1 MKHTTLIDLQ
11 HEQDEQV
18 NQLREPLKLTIIMFV
33 GIFTLILW
41 AVIITLTWHFIK
53 HPVHLIYA
61 FILWAVINTLT
72 WHFVKHPV
80 HLIYALAVTLGLIG
94 IYAIG
99 KTVSNKLGLFD

>member
-11 HEQDEQV
+11 HEQNEQV
-18 NQLREPLKLTIIMFV
+18 NQPREPLKLTIIMLV

-41 AVIITLTWHFIK
+41 AVII
-53 HPVHLIYA
+53 
-61 FILWAVINTLT
+61 TLT

-80 HLIYALAVTLGLIG
+80 HLIYALAVTLGSIG